1 MLRLKQ
7 SLHSLPTADL
17 LDLQHHITELLSTQ
31 HETES
36 IPTAT
41 PANVEE
47 ILAEAL
53 RPEEIAEHEEETCNL
68 TQFLLKIAGGKDL
81 QRIVRL
87 DLANF
92 PFDEE
97 SRHDQQATF
106 EHNFENGA
114 CLDDEAFE
122 SLVPHICR
130 CSRLR
135 ILNLKGNR
143 VTKRS
148 GAHLLP
154 IVTACT
160 ELEELDLYRFLHLN
174 QDYDAL
180 AEVDLGAIEATN
192 PSLRFVIELLSV
204 PLSVRQVELC
214 LASWRLELSPSL
226 GRGST
231 GTVLWT
237 ILFAEFAKGHR
248 HPDDQKHL
256 QPIRRLPLTGQDLCL
271 DRVPSIPLLTSIPLC
286 ESLTE
291 LSLDGMPSSCFVPS
305 VFLSTMPFYFSA
317 RTPSLWL

>member
-192 PSLRFVIELLSV
+192 PSLR
-204 PLSVRQVELC
+204 
-214 LASWRLELSPSL
+214 LELSPSL